1 MHRQCDGNVLQRAR
15 AECIPW
21 QAVATWRRR
30 GEECLPWSWQRVAA
44 PRVSGQQPD
53 QADSVHW
60 SAQRGWLIVYML
72 LGDIRGLL
80 RGWGQPHCCL
90 RRRTAATAATRQC
103 RLSFCPSH
111 STSIRVYTRVL
122 RDSTTREGRGVSQQA
137 PAITQAG
144 CASPA
149 PVPTAIVLPECSV
162 GDRERRAPASV

>member
-1 MHRQCDGNVLQRAR
+1 MWL
-15 AECIPW
+15 
-21 QAVATWRRR
+21 
-30 GEECLPWSWQRVAA
+30 LL
-44 PRVSGQQPD
+44 VSGQKPD

-60 SAQRGWLIVYML
+60 SVHSGWMIVYML

-80 RGWGQPHCCL
+80 RGWGQPHCCP
-90 RRRTAATAATRQC
+90 RRRTAATPATRQC

-111 STSIRVYTRVL
+111 SMSIRVYTSFEGFHYKRG
-122 RDSTTREGRGVSQQA
+122 GRGVSQQV

-149 PVPTAIVLPECSV
+149 PVPTVIVLPECSV